1 MSYYIPELNKWKEE
15 KDEVKFKN
23 ASKCEQH
30 LVFVEDGHNMISG
43 QQIDLLYR
51 MTNYKDEL
59 KYMICNVDYVIKYI
73 KKNNISKNE
82 NIECNENLV
91 EDFYSIS
98 NIIDDN
104 ECDLKRK
111 QRNYMK
117 KLIERVN
124 DLYNFKEDILYP
136 PINCDEIFDI
146 PSEIL
151 KISENITDYND
162 YIIDREDYF
171 DTINL
176 NGDNM
181 IKEYTQQ
188 KLCLKQMKM
197 QLYNNQNKLFKNY
210 DELQTLYYEL
220 INKLHN
226 ILLDNN

>member
-1 MSYYIPELNKWKEE
+1 MSYYIPELNKWKEK
-15 KDEVKFKN
+15 KDEVKIKD
-23 ASKCEQH
+23 ASKCERH
-30 LVFVEDGHNMISG
+30 LVFVEDGYNMISG

-59 KYMICNVDYVIKYI
+59 KYIICNVDYVIKYI

-98 NIIDDN
+98 YIIDDN

-117 KLIERVN
+117 KLIEQVN

-136 PINCDEIFDI
+136 SINCDEIFDI
-146 PSEIL
+146 PSEIS

-162 YIIDREDYF
+162 YIIDKEDHF

-197 QLYNNQNKLFKNY
+197 QLYNNQNKLLKNY

>member
-197 QLYNNQNKLFKNY
+197 QLYNNQNKLLKNY